1 MSCPLSVPFL
11 PLQDAEGILVANI
24 RSYMGGVDLWKNEDS
39 VSDTFQPQCM
49 HDKMLEVVCFTGM
62 LHLGRLQVGKKKN
75 ACFRLRVFAIYIL
88 YIDNLALGR
97 AFSCTKV
104 SSRASYKD

>member
-1 MSCPLSVPFL
+1 
-11 PLQDAEGILVANI
+11 LQDAEGILVANI

-49 HDKMLEVVCFTGM
+49 HDKMLEVVSFTGM
-62 LHLGRLQVGKKKN
+62 LHLGRLQVGKKN
-75 ACFRLRVFAIYIL
+75 SCFRLHVFVIYVQYGV

-97 AFSCTKV
+97 AFSRTKV
-104 SSRASYKD
+104 SSRTSYKD